1 MSMIAMIAAIKGAD
15 IEFEASEAST
25 RAPVARKIGPASESP
40 PTENA
45 TPAPDPVAKLLP
57 WIPLV
62 PLFGAVIAFNAYVV
76 GWAVLVR
83 T

>member
-1 MSMIAMIAAIKGAD
+1 MIAAIEGAD
-15 IEFEASEAST
+15 IEFEAPPARASEAST